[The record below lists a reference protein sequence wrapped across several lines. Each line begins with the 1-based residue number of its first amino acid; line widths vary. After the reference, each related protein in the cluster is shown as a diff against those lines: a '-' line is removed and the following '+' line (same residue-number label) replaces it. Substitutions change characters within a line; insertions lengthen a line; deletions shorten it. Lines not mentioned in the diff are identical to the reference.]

1 MLLLAVALDLKVQN
15 AALTIRHAHF
25 GIAEGASKDQKAR
38 RTGVDGPRSRLQEPA
53 LGGPSTL
60 CSGERVSVNEKGTNW
75 FWRSLYIGSRAR
87 PLNPQLA
94 FGMLLEADRACFG
107 RCFSPPTAHPHL
119 GKFHPQQ
126 EGQRGVVSP

>member
-15 AALTIRHAHF
+15 AALTIRHARF

-94 FGMLLEADRACFG
+94 FGSYRCCFARDRSPQTPLSACCNSS
-107 RCFSPPTAHPHL
+107 RCI
-119 GKFHPQQ
+119 
-126 EGQRGVVSP
+126 R